1 MLIITAS
8 KTQAVAKLRGWA
20 EDAESVNQHGLCG
33 ALSALAGQVDGYD
46 PAPSDLSFLVWTVK
60 SVEEFP
66 DYRNV
71 ECIMV
76 FA

>member
-1 MLIITAS
+1 MITAS
-8 KTQAVAKLRGWA
+8 KAEAVTKLRGWA
-20 EDAESVNQHGLCG
+20 ADAQHGNQYGLCG
-33 ALSALAGQVDGYD
+33 ALSALAKQVDDYKHSG
-46 PAPSDLSFLVWTVK
+46 DLPFLVWTVK